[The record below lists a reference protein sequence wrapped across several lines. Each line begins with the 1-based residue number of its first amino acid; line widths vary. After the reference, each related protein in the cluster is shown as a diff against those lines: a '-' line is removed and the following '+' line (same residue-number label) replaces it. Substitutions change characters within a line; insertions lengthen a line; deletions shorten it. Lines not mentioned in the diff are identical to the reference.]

1 MENSIDLKAL
11 WNKQP
16 VPQPDKEA
24 LLKRLHKLKAQ
35 KRRNFIIANVS
46 LIATSAFIGW
56 IWYFFQPQ
64 YITTKVG
71 IVLAILAMLI
81 YLVVYNKLIPLYKA
95 LDAGQLNRAFLD
107 NLLQIRQREQFMQT
121 TITNLY
127 FALLSLG
134 LGLYMYEYTSHLE
147 LAWSVVVYAVTAA
160 WIAFNWFYFRPRYI
174 NKNRQKLDG
183 IILRL
188 QEIKNQLKK

>member
-24 LLKRLHKLKAQ
+24 LLKKLDKLKAQ
-35 KRRNFIIANVS
+35 KRRGFIIANVS

-56 IWYFFQPQ
+56 IWFYYQPQ

-81 YLVVYNKLIPLYKA
+81 YLVVYNKLIPLYNT
-95 LDAGQLNRAFLD
+95 LNAGQLNRAFLD

-127 FALLSLG
+127 FVMLSLG
-134 LGLYMYEYTSHLE
+134 MGLYMYEYTSRME
-147 LAWSVVVYAVTAA
+147 FTWAIVAYAVTAG
-160 WIAFNWFYFRPRYI
+160 WVAFNWFYFRPRHI

-183 IILRL
+183 IIQQL
-188 QEIKNQLKK
+188 QEIKNQLEE